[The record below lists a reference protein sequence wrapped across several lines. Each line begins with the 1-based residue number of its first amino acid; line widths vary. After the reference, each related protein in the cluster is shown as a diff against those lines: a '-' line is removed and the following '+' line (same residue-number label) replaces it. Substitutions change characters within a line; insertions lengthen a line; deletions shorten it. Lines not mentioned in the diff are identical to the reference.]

1 MELIIIAKAMF
12 TNHSIKYVYEKKVE
26 RGSRERKYYQK

>member
-1 MELIIIAKAMF
+1 MQLIISAEVMF

-26 RGSRERKYYQK
+26 RGNRERRYY